1 MLSGTVGT
9 CIKFV
14 YTVAPSLLQRNN
26 LASALV
32 SWKGNSAIGDG
43 SVLDPEKT
51 VEDQEW

>member
-26 LASALV
+26 LVSVLV
-32 SWKGNSAIGDG
+32 SWKETSAIGDG
-43 SVLDPEKT
+43 SVLDAEKT
-51 VEDQEW
+51 VEDQE